1 MFPCSKIRTEQTQ
14 IGCILIVTGQEI
26 LYLVTWLISTIGTNK
41 NSTQTHH
48 GEQIRVN
55 AVGEATNS
63 IPTKNHFPHDYLP
76 AFLHVGSFLV
86 PTFHIKSFLWL
97 YSIYLYSIFYE
108 YILSGDFADI
118 RAIAVLTYRCSC
130 VCWWNV

>member
-14 IGCILIVTGQEI
+14 IGCILIVTEQEI
-26 LYLVTWLISTIGTNK
+26 LYLVTWLIGTTGTNK
-41 NSTQTHH
+41 NSTRTQH

-55 AVGEATNS
+55 ALGEATNS
-63 IPTKNHFPHDYLP
+63 IPTKNHFLHYYLP

-97 YSIYLYSIFYE
+97 LLNLII
-108 YILSGDFADI
+108 SGDFADI